1 MAKAGPIVC
10 SFCGR
15 DKKEVKV
22 LISNLKSNYTDF
34 KVEVNNLPWKSYDQI
49 SVKVDKLNSNG
60 FRSASVIFLS
70 YTILVTSG

>member
-22 LISNLKSNYTDF
+22 LIAGVTGHICDVCISQAF
-34 KVEVNNLPWKSYDQI
+34 KIVSEEAGAQKGLILLVLE
-49 SVKVDKLNSNG
+49 LLL
-60 FRSASVIFLS
+60 FL
-70 YTILVTSG
+70 IRN